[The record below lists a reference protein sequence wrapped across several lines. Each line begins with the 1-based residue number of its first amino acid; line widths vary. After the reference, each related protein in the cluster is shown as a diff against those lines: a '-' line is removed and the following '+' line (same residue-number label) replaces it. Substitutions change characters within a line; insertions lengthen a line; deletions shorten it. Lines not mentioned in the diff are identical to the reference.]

1 MTHTHVLKIFSLSTF
16 SLFVALSGCK
26 KNENATT
33 GTDISETSQQIGDA
47 MASVDESGGS
57 GGSLTSLETKSAE
70 RAFARL
76 MPSSAPAHTKLRS
89 FTSALVPEAQATT
102 CFAAS
107 TFSSCSSNVITRTF
121 NSCTIG
127 STTLDGTVT
136 LTWND
141 TAINSVCAI
150 AADGHS
156 ITRSP
161 NFTITGRRGGTL
173 TATKTGTN
181 GQVVTR
187 TASGVFSFTNDGIRR
202 SLAYSG
208 STLFDFTTETTA
220 ALTITGALRSGRT
233 LTSTGGAAL
242 KVTNNITGV
251 VCSYVP
257 TDVTWG
263 STCNCATS
271 GSWSST
277 CSDGKSSTLILSGCG
292 TGVFTM
298 GPESETV
305 SFDRCYGS

>member
-1 MTHTHVLKIFSLSTF
+1 MTHIPVLRILALGVFSMSI
-16 SLFVALSGCK
+16 ALGGCK
-26 KNENATT
+26 KNETATSS
-33 GTDISETSQQIGDA
+33 TDISETSQQVGDA

-57 GGSLTSLETKSAE
+57 GGSLASMEAQSAE

-76 MPSSAPAHTKLRS
+76 TPPGTPTHTKFGM
-89 FTSALVPEAQATT
+89 FTTSLVPVAQATT

-107 TFSSCSSNVITRTF
+107 TFSSCTSNVITRTF
-121 NSCTIG
+121 DGCTIG
-127 STTLDGTVT
+127 TATLNGTVT
-136 LTWND
+136 LTWTD
-141 TAINSVCAI
+141 SAINNVCAI

-181 GQVVTR
+181 GQMVTR

-202 SLAYSG
+202 ALVYSG
-208 STLFDFTTETTA
+208 STLFDFTNETTA

-242 KVTNNITGV
+242 KVTNNLSGV
-251 VCSYVP
+251 ICSYVP

-271 GSWSST
+271 GSWSAT
-277 CSDGKSSTLILSGCG
+277 CSDGKSSTLTLSGCG

-298 GPESETV
+298 GSESETV
-305 SFDRCYGS
+305 AFDRCYGS